1 MSAYASSLSGSFLP
15 PFFSFVASSSSL
27 SSEEEGGSCEHIT
40 EDSTVV
46 LNDAEKTSSKH
57 KLATLA
63 SFSGRSS
70 SEPNISAFQALALS
84 SPSSSSSS
92 LQDIRAQG
100 GGDQQAS
107 ASNPSAQ
114 SDIDVS
120 IRNARVDPVQ
130 LIKSLTSKGS
140 SIARRTANYVA
151 ASVPGG
157 GASLSA
163 KTETADN
170 NDGGDSLPQ
179 SPSFCMTEHTDCS
192 EESGDDMSF
201 YDYDDDF
208 SSSNCN
214 DDDEDDYMQH
224 KSLDEKSSERDDPAA
239 IQFEL
244 AISFQG
250 RKYTATRA
258 FSTFVKLR
266 NDLLR
271 ESGDA
276 SDGVHVGGNRR
287 SRHYLHRTK
296 SNSDERGAA
305 NKCDGESTSTSVP
318 ELPTVTPE
326 NAECNNYAWTG
337 VARSGFAL
345 LQATA
350 KLYCPEMEK
359 WLQHVVNKFPY
370 SPSLGRFLWEP
381 LGGSSHNIAEEDGE
395 EEEDDGESNN
405 TGGNASDVGSKPPLH
420 SPSKTRSGN
429 NSPRKTSRF
438 TSKNSCGSLNSIVEE
453 VHDEC
458 DDAEDW

>member
-1 MSAYASSLSGSFLP
+1 MSAYASLSGSFLP

-27 SSEEEGGSCEHIT
+27 STEEGGSEHIT
-40 EDSTVV
+40 KDSTVV
-46 LNDAEKTSSKH
+46 SNDAGEASSKH

-70 SEPNISAFQALALS
+70 SEPNISAFRALALS
-84 SPSSSSSS
+84 SPSSSS
-92 LQDIRAQG
+92 LQDIRAQDDG
-100 GGDQQAS
+100 GQQAS
-107 ASNPSAQ
+107 ASKPSAQ

-120 IRNARVDPVQ
+120 IRSARVDPVQ

-140 SIARRTANYVA
+140 SIARMTANYVA

-157 GASLSA
+157 GASQSA

-192 EESGDDMSF
+192 EDSGDDLSF

-214 DDDEDDYMQH
+214 DDDEDYYMQH

-271 ESGDA
+271 ESGDTCVGI
-276 SDGVHVGGNRR
+276 SVGGNRR

-305 NKCDGESTSTSVP
+305 SKCDGDSTSISVP

-326 NAECNNYAWTG
+326 NAECNSYAWTG

-381 LGGSSHNIAEEDGE
+381 LGGSSHNIVEEDGE
-395 EEEDDGESNN
+395 GEEDDGKSNS
-405 TGGNASDVGSKPPLH
+405 TGENASDLGSKPPL
-420 SPSKTRSGN
+420 PSKTRTGN
-429 NSPRKTSRF
+429 NSRKTSRF

-453 VHDEC
+453 EVHDEC

>member
-1 MSAYASSLSGSFLP
+1 MSAYASLSGSFLP

-27 SSEEEGGSCEHIT
+27 STEEGGSCEHIT

-46 LNDAEKTSSKH
+46 SNDAGEASSKH

-70 SEPNISAFQALALS
+70 SEPNISAFRALALS

-92 LQDIRAQG
+92 LQDIRAQDD
-100 GGDQQAS
+100 GDQQAS
-107 ASNPSAQ
+107 ASKPSAQ

-120 IRNARVDPVQ
+120 IRSARVDPVQ

-157 GASLSA
+157 GASQSA

-170 NDGGDSLPQ
+170 NDDGASLPQ

-276 SDGVHVGGNRR
+276 CDGISIGGNRR

-305 NKCDGESTSTSVP
+305 KKCDGDSTSISVP

-381 LGGSSHNIAEEDGE
+381 LGGSSHNIAEE
-395 EEEDDGESNN
+395 EEEDDGENNN
-405 TGGNASDVGSKPPLH
+405 TGKNASDVGSKPPLH
-420 SPSKTRSGN
+420 SPSKTRSGSN